1 MKYLNLKILMMSM
14 ALNKLLQD
22 DEKDDQLNV
31 QQKPMNLLS
40 ILKTVIMK
48 SQQRNKAKNANTRK
62 MLLRLFK

>member
-22 DEKDDQLNV
+22 DAKDDQLNV

>member
-1 MKYLNLKILMMSM
+1 MMSM

-22 DEKDDQLNV
+22 DAKDDQLNV

>member
-1 MKYLNLKILMMSM
+1 MKCLNLKILMMSM

-22 DEKDDQLNV
+22 DAKDDQLNV

>member
-1 MKYLNLKILMMSM
+1 MKCLNLKILMMSM